1 LDLTS
6 FFDHK
11 KTVEP
16 FNDTEPISFLA
27 NFYSLSHKLSNR
39 VKDILLAEE
48 LPAKG
53 VSFCHLPDTR
63 APGAGIGRK
72 PTALFAKKNFH
83 KKSCSRALMRV
94 IGSQHWLWM
103 AANDKFGEPTP
114 RKH

>member
-1 LDLTS
+1 
-6 FFDHK
+6 
-11 KTVEP
+11 VEP

-72 PTALFAKKNFH
+72 PTTLCEKKLSQEELLQSVDEGH
-83 KKSCSRALMRV
+83 RISTLAV
-94 IGSQHWLWM
+94 DGS
-103 AANDKFGEPTP
+103 
-114 RKH
+114 